1 MSFFILLL
9 YFGVI
14 TLTSVIERFAEKGE
28 KTGWTYLYIPQ
39 SLAQQIKPN
48 CKVAFRVKGFIDSVC
63 FSGIALA
70 PMGGGDFILP
80 LKKELQKKIGK
91 RKDATVSLQITE
103 DTDFK
108 LEMPADLAACLE
120 DAEGLTDRFFEMP
133 KSHQNYYFNW
143 INAAKTDAT
152 RIKRI
157 AQTIEAMELKMN
169 YGEMIRYNKSK
180 K

>member
-1 MSFFILLL
+1 MIQLNA
-9 YFGVI
+9 I
-14 TLTSVIERFAEKGE
+14 IEQFDKKGE

-39 SLAQQIKPN
+39 AIANELKPD
-48 CKVAFRVKGFIDSVC
+48 CKVSFRVKGFVDQVN

-70 PMGGGDFILP
+70 PMGEGNFILP

-91 RKDATVSLQITE
+91 RKGATVVLQITE
-103 DTDFK
+103 DKDFK
-108 LEMPADLAACLE
+108 IEMPDDLKQCLE
-120 DAEGLTDRFFEMP
+120 DAEGTLTQFYTLP

-143 INAAKTDAT
+143 INSAKTDVT
-152 RIKRI
+152 RVKRI
-157 AQTIEAMELKMN
+157 TQTIEAMEMKMN